1 VDRLHELFDAAP
13 CGILEFD
20 CQGKIS
26 AANAQLLQILGYSAG
41 ELESKNFDDLL
52 TVSSRIFHQTHFF
65 PMLKLH
71 GHAEEVY
78 FTLRDKQDKAIPM
91 LTNASLRG
99 DGLGA
104 RTVCAFMPVHQ
115 RKKYEDEILLARR
128 QAEEALN
135 SNQELTRS
143 RSELESRLRELDH
156 NLAMVERRNEELL
169 RLNQIMSHDLRE
181 PVRKIEAFLGVL
193 LEENRQILN
202 EEGLIAAG
210 RIKAACDRMQNLLQ
224 TLQEFFWIDTSNE
237 ALALVNLNEVLAASI
252 ASAGRPHVS
261 AVDLPTVQGYPGQLQ
276 TLFERLLRSAILR
289 AGDGPAA
296 IDIGCTIVQQNT
308 FKRFADKYRYADFAQ
323 IIVHDNGKPF
333 DCDHCQSLF
342 QLLRKSTEADS
353 HPDLAI
359 CQRIIDN
366 HHGSIS
372 LQSGREQGATFKFLL
387 PMRLAELTSQSDGAS
402 K

>member
-1 VDRLHELFDAAP
+1 VGAFRELFDATP

-20 CQGKIS
+20 HQGKIT
-26 AANAQLLQILGYSAG
+26 AANAHLLQILGYSEPEVEAMR
-41 ELESKNFDDLL
+41 FDDLL

-78 FTLRDKQDKAIPM
+78 FSLRDKQDRPIPM
-91 LTNASLRG
+91 LANARLT
-99 DGLGA
+99 DHPTGA

-128 QAEEALN
+128 QAEDALN
-135 SNQELTRS
+135 SNQELMRS
-143 RSELESRLRELDH
+143 RSELETRLRELDH

-181 PVRKIEAFLGVL
+181 PIRKIEAFLGL
-193 LEENRQILN
+193 LLDDAGETLTEDGHN
-202 EEGLIAAG
+202 AAG
-210 RIKAACDRMQNLLQ
+210 RIKAACARMQNLLQ
-224 TLQEFFWIDTSNE
+224 ALQEFFWIDTANE
-237 ALALVNLNEVLAASI
+237 PLTLVNLNEVLAA
-252 ASAGRPHVS
+252 AAANAGGPGLT
-261 AVDLPTVQGYPGQLQ
+261 AVDLPTVQGYRGQLQ
-276 TLFERLLRSAILR
+276 TLFERLLRSAVQR
-289 AGDGPAA
+289 ATDAA
-296 IDIGCTIVQQNT
+296 AVIDIRCTIVQQNT

-323 IIVHDNGKPF
+323 IIVRDNGKPF
-333 DCDHCQSLF
+333 DCNNCQSLF

-372 LQSGREQGATFKFLL
+372 LESAGDQGATFKFLL
-387 PMRLAELTSQSDGAS
+387 PIQIAALTSEGS